1 MAKTLDETDLEILKI
16 LEENAK
22 ARMHSIAKKLG
33 IPAST
38 VHHRIKRMERDGI
51 ISKWTITKDYEKM
64 GLGVKAYILIF
75 VNVTAL
81 KQMKKSQKDLA
92 KRIRRFDNIE
102 AVDIMA
108 GEADL
113 LVTARCSDLKSL
125 QDVLLDQIQSIEGI
139 TKTKTMIVI
148 SEN

>member
-1 MAKTLDETDLEILKI
+1 MTKMLDDIDLEILRI
-16 LEENAK
+16 LEGNAK
-22 ARMHSIAKKLG
+22 ARMHTIAKKLNV
-33 IPAST
+33 PQST
-38 VHHRIKRMERDGI
+38 VHHRIKRMEKEGI
-51 ISKWTITKDYEKM
+51 ISKWTILKDYEKM

-75 VNVTAL
+75 VNVTTL
-81 KQMKKSQKDLA
+81 KQMKKSQKDVA
-92 KRIRRFDNIE
+92 KRIRKFENIE

-125 QDVLLDQIQSIEGI
+125 QDVLLDQIQSVEGI

>member
-1 MAKTLDETDLEILKI
+1 MAKELDETDMEILGI
-16 LEENAK
+16 LEHNAK
-22 ARMHSIAKKLG
+22 ARMHTIAKKLG
-33 IPAST
+33 VPQST
-38 VHHRIKRMERDGI
+38 VHHRIKRMEKDGI
-51 ISKWTITKDYEKM
+51 IAGWTIRKDYEKM
-64 GLGVKAYILIF
+64 GLSVKAHILIH

-92 KRIRRFDNIE
+92 SKIRKFENIE
-102 AVDIMA
+102 AVDIIA

-113 LVTARCSDLKSL
+113 MVTARCSDLKSL
-125 QDVLLDQIQSIEGI
+125 QDVLLEQIQSIEGI

>member
-1 MAKTLDETDLEILKI
+1 MAKTLDEIDLQILSI

-22 ARMHSIAKKLG
+22 ARMHGIAKKLNV
-33 IPAST
+33 PQST
-38 VHHRIKRMERDGI
+38 VHHRIKRMEKEGI
-51 ISKWTITKDYEKM
+51 ISKWTILKDYEKM

-92 KRIRRFDNIE
+92 RRIRKFDNIE

-113 LVTARCSDLKSL
+113 LVTARCLDLKSL

>member
-1 MAKTLDETDLEILKI
+1 MAKTLDEIDLQILSI

-22 ARMHSIAKKLG
+22 ARMHGIAKKLNV
-33 IPAST
+33 PQST
-38 VHHRIKRMERDGI
+38 VHHRIKRMEKDGI
-51 ISKWTITKDYEKM
+51 ISKWTILKDYEKM

-92 KRIRRFDNIE
+92 KRIRKFDNIE

>member
-1 MAKTLDETDLEILKI
+1 
-16 LEENAK
+16 
-22 ARMHSIAKKLG
+22 
-33 IPAST
+33 
-38 VHHRIKRMERDGI
+38 MEKDGI
-51 ISKWTITKDYEKM
+51 IAGWTIRKDYEKM
-64 GLGVKAYILIF
+64 GLSVKAHILIH

-92 KRIRRFDNIE
+92 ARIRRFDNIE
-102 AVDIMA
+102 AVDIIA

-113 LVTARCSDLKSL
+113 MVTARCSDLKSL
-125 QDVLLDQIQSIEGI
+125 QDVLLEQIQSIEGI

>member
-1 MAKTLDETDLEILKI
+1 MAKMLDDTDMEILKI
-16 LEENAK
+16 LEKNAK
-22 ARMHSIAKKLG
+22 TRMHTIAKRLG
-33 IPAST
+33 VPAST
-38 VHHRIKRMERDGI
+38 VHHRIKRMEKEGI
-51 ISKWTITKDYEKM
+51 ISGWTIRKGYEKL
-64 GLGVKAYILIF
+64 GLMVKAYILIF
-75 VNVTAL
+75 VNVTEL
-81 KQMKKSQKDLA
+81 KKMRKSQKDVA
-92 KRIRRFDNIE
+92 ARIRRFENID

-125 QDVLLDQIQSIEGI
+125 QDVLLDQIQTIEGI

>member
-1 MAKTLDETDLEILKI
+1 MAKVLDDIDMEILRI
-16 LEENAK
+16 LEDNAK

-33 IPAST
+33 VPAST
-38 VHHRIKRMERDGI
+38 VHHRIKRMEKEGI
-51 ISKWTITKDYEKM
+51 IAKWTIRKDYEKM

-81 KQMKKSQKDLA
+81 KQMGKSQKDLA
-92 KRIRRFDNIE
+92 GRIRKFDNIE

>member
-1 MAKTLDETDLEILKI
+1 MARALDETDMEILRI
-16 LEENAK
+16 LEDNAK

-33 IPAST
+33 VPAST
-38 VHHRIKRMERDGI
+38 VHHRIKRMEKEGI
-51 ISKWTITKDYEKM
+51 ISKWTILKDYERM

-81 KQMKKSQKDLA
+81 KQMGKSQKDLA
-92 KRIRRFDNIE
+92 KRIRKFDNIE

>member
-1 MAKTLDETDLEILKI
+1 MAKTLDETDLEILSI

-22 ARMHSIAKKLG
+22 ARMHTIAKKLG
-33 IPAST
+33 IPQST
-38 VHHRIKRMERDGI
+38 VHHRIKRMEKEGI
-51 ISKWTITKDYEKM
+51 ISKWTILKDYEKM